1 MNDLQAVLGS
11 FLKKQFMSVKIKCQH
26 PIKTSKFSITNYV
39 NWAVC
44 FPYFLLYILPMIL
57 PDLISI
63 AVPGV
68 ISTA

>member
-1 MNDLQAVLGS
+1 
-11 FLKKQFMSVKIKCQH
+11 MSVKKKKIQH
-26 PIKTSKFSITNYV
+26 PIKNSKFSITNYV

-63 AVPGV
+63 ALLGV